1 MTETYPI
8 TTIPAKPEPVPLDL
22 ARIRESMKALKR
34 KGQGFVIPIE
44 DLKDA
49 AGVFKSTPLG
59 QRVHRIAEEV
69 GIRVSTKKIEAGL
82 RVRREK

>member
-1 MTETYPI
+1 MNDTYPI

-22 ARIRESMKALKR
+22 ERIRTSMKALKR
-34 KGQGFVIPIE
+34 TGQGFVIPVE

-49 AGVFKSTPLG
+49 AGAFKSRPLG
-59 QRVHRIAEEV
+59 QRVHRLAEEV